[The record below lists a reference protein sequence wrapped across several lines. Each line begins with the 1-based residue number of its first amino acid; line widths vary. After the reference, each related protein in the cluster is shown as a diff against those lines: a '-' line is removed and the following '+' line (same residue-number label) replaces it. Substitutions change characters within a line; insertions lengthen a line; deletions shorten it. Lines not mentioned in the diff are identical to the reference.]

1 MGTRHTKGSQ
11 NTPRNNVES
20 HWIPAGFCFF
30 VFFFFPLL
38 LGHML
43 LTRFSAREKGKE
55 YRAMGWGR
63 ERWTEGWTRRDK
75 PLSRRVTHKCNC

>member
-30 VFFFFPLL
+30 VFFFPPFVRPHASNKILSTGERKRVQSDGVGTGAL
-38 LGHML
+38 DRGLDEERQAAQPQGH
-43 LTRFSAREKGKE
+43 TQ
-55 YRAMGWGR
+55 
-63 ERWTEGWTRRDK
+63 
-75 PLSRRVTHKCNC
+75 V